1 MLLDAEQILESI
13 IDGIQPPVDTLAN
26 ILIDRRRSV
35 CGAHISMHRFF
46 AWGVIF
52 DPKKLNPFRPLS

>member
-46 AWGVIF
+46 AWGRY
-52 DPKKLNPFRPLS
+52 L